1 MKVFYYLQSL
11 KKVSKKLINVRVI
24 FFVNCKDSSIE
35 GSVVVQFHV
44 MRFFDN
50 IALKGLEEDVEEK
63 GTER

>member
-24 FFVNCKDSSIE
+24 FFVNRKNSSIE

-44 MRFFDN
+44 MRLFDN